1 MESINPRTVAG
12 EIRANL
18 ARQGKSQ
25 AFLAGVLGK
34 DVSAISRRLSG
45 RSSFTLEE
53 ISAIAVALEVPVE
66 SLLAGVAA

>member
-18 ARQGKSQ
+18 ARQGKNQS
-25 AFLAGVLGK
+25 FIAGVLGK
-34 DVSAISRRLSG
+34 DVSVISRRLSG
-45 RSSFTLEE
+45 HIPFTLEE

-66 SLLAGVAA
+66 SLLGGVAA